1 MNFTLK
7 PGGRAL
13 ILMPERANLV
23 GRSGQM
29 IRKIEND
36 WLMLVEGKR
45 YSVSE
50 KSLMPLD
57 GFDPVAPVSVE
68 WRKIA

>member
-7 PGGRAL
+7 AGGRAL
-13 ILMPERANLV
+13 ILMPERPNLV
-23 GRSGQM
+23 GRSGQL
-29 IRKIEND
+29 IRKIEDN
-36 WLMLVEGKR
+36 WLMLVEGRR

-57 GFDPVAPVSVE
+57 GFNPGAAASVE
-68 WRKIA
+68 RRKTA

>member
-7 PGGRAL
+7 AGDRAL
-13 ILMPERANLV
+13 ILSPERPNLV
-23 GRSGQM
+23 GRSGQL
-29 IRKIEND
+29 IRKIDES

-57 GFDPVAPVSVE
+57 GFNPNMAASIE
-68 WRKIA
+68 LRKTA

>member
-7 PGGRAL
+7 AGGRAL
-13 ILMPERANLV
+13 ILSLERPNLV
-23 GRSGQM
+23 GRSGQL
-29 IRKIEND
+29 IRKVEEN

-57 GFDPVAPVSVE
+57 GLNPNAAVSIE
-68 WRKIA
+68 LRKTA

>member
-7 PGGRAL
+7 AGGRAL
-13 ILMPERANLV
+13 ILSPERPNLV
-23 GRSGQM
+23 GRSGQL
-29 IRKIEND
+29 IRRADEN
-36 WLMLVEGKR
+36 WLMLVEGNR

-57 GFDPVAPVSVE
+57 GFNPNVAASIE
-68 WRKIA
+68 LRKMA

>member
-7 PGGRAL
+7 AGGRAL
-13 ILMPERANLV
+13 ILTPERPNLV
-23 GRSGQM
+23 GRSGQV
-29 IRKIEND
+29 IRKVEES

-57 GFDPVAPVSVE
+57 GFNPNSAASIE
-68 WRKIA
+68 LRKTA